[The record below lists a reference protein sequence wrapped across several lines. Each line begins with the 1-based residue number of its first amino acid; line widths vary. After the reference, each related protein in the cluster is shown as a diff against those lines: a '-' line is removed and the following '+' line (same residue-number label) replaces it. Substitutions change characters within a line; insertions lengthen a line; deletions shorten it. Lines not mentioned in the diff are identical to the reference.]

1 MNTLIYHKF
10 SKSFTISL
18 ILTLLISL
26 PAHAKDHNPCGD
38 FDAYIN
44 YEWKSKHPVPSTE
57 SSWGS
62 FDILIKSNEEK
73 TITLLN
79 ELLGIKYSKSSYQ
92 QQIRDLYQ
100 SLLDT
105 KTRNQRG
112 IQPLM
117 KYFKMID
124 QARSFNDLL
133 IINALVPG
141 MTLPF
146 EGSVFQDLM
155 NSESM
160 AFYLSASGLTLGD
173 KEYYLSDDQDKAVIR
188 EGLKDYITTI
198 EQLLGHR
205 EKKAKRISDDIF
217 NIEKDIANYHYNK
230 EDSRDPFKMYN
241 KFSLKEIEQLIPSI
255 DWNRYFMA
263 LNISPDE
270 VIITNPELLKSMD
283 KIGNNHSLK
292 SWKEYLKFH
301 LASNMSSYL
310 TEDFEKARFIL
321 FATIMNGVQE
331 QKPVQDRAINRINNL
346 LGESVGRLFIS
357 KHFSTSSKEKV
368 EHMIEN
374 MRSVFAE
381 RIQNLEWMSNETKKE
396 ALEKLSS
403 FTYKIGYPNK
413 WKDESSIDIQE
424 LHVFENVMN
433 IKNFRHKEN
442 LKEYSKEVDRDKWEM
457 NAHEVNA
464 YYHPLHNE
472 IVFPAGI
479 LQPPFFDP
487 EGDDAANYGGI
498 GAVIGHEFSHGFD
511 DQGSK
516 FDADGNLRD
525 WWAPKDRELF
535 NNLTQKLEEQ
545 YNNYEILPGV
555 HLNGK
560 YTLGENI
567 ADQGGLL
574 LGYYALLK
582 EYENQPEPALV
593 NGMDFK
599 QRFFY
604 GWAKV
609 WRQNATDEFIKQLI
623 STNPHAP
630 AKARINVAIS
640 NLKEFYDAFN
650 CDAPSETDRV
660 IIW

>member
-1 MNTLIYHKF
+1 MNTRNYYWW
-10 SKSFTISL
+10 SKSMTVSL
-18 ILTLLISL
+18 LLTLLIGL
-26 PAHAKDHNPCGD
+26 PLQAKDHNPCED
-38 FDAYIN
+38 FDDYIN
-44 YEWKSKHPVPSTE
+44 YEWKQENQVPSTE

-73 TITLLN
+73 TFKLLDG
-79 ELLGIKYSKSSYQ
+79 LLTDNYSKGSFQ

-105 KTRNQRG
+105 KIRNQRG
-112 IQPLM
+112 IEPL
-117 KYFKMID
+117 KRYFKAID
-124 QARSFNDLL
+124 QAQSFNDLI
-133 IINALVPG
+133 IINALIPG
-141 MTLPF
+141 TTLPF

-155 NSESM
+155 DSESM
-160 AFYLSASGLTLGD
+160 AFYLSASGLSLGE
-173 KEYYLSDDQDKAVIR
+173 KEYYLSNDPDKQAIR
-188 EGLKDYITTI
+188 DGLKEYITTI

-205 EKKAKRISDDIF
+205 EKKALRISNDIL
-217 NIEKDIANYHYNK
+217 NIEKDIAGYHYDK
-230 EDSRDPFKMYN
+230 ELSRDPFRMYN
-241 KFSLKEIEQLIPSI
+241 KFSLEEIEKLVPNI
-255 DWNRYFMA
+255 DWKRYFMA
-263 LNISPDE
+263 LGIVPEDVIS
-270 VIITNPELLKSMD
+270 TNPELLQSMD
-283 KIGNNHSLK
+283 KIINNHSLK
-292 SWKEYLKFH
+292 NWKEYLKYH
-301 LASNMSSYL
+301 IASNMSAYL
-310 TEDFEKARFIL
+310 TEDFEKASFD
-321 FATIMNGVQE
+321 FFSTIMSGIQE
-331 QKPVQDRAINRINNL
+331 QKPIHDRAVRRINSL

-357 KHFSTSSKEKV
+357 EYFSTASKERI

-374 MRSVFAE
+374 MRVVFAE
-381 RIQNLEWMSNETKKE
+381 RIENLDWMSDETKQE
-396 ALEKLSS
+396 ALKKLSA
-403 FTYKIGYPNK
+403 FTYKIGYPTK
-413 WKDESSIDIQE
+413 WTDESSIDIE
-424 LHVFENVMN
+424 EAHVFENVMN
-433 IKNFRHKEN
+433 VRNFRNQEN
-442 LKEYSKEVDRDKWEM
+442 IKEYSKDVDKDKWEM

-487 EGDDAANYGGI
+487 QGDDAANYGGI

-516 FDADGNLRD
+516 FDSNGNLRD
-525 WWAPKDRELF
+525 WWTPEDRELF
-535 NNLTQKLEEQ
+535 NSQTKKLEEQ
-545 YNNYEILPGV
+545 YNKFEILPEV
-555 HLNGK
+555 YINGE

-593 NGMDFK
+593 DGMNYK

-609 WRQNATDEFIKQLI
+609 WRQNATDEFIQQLI

-630 AKARINVAIS
+630 AKARINVAVT
-640 NLKEFYDAFN
+640 NLKEFYEAFDCATPAEN
-650 CDAPSETDRV
+650 KRV